1 MATEIKKQVNKEM
14 EILDLSGRSRC
25 LKPCYISRYQ
35 VEEDKGGQHNPFHWV
50 MNVGGYPIVNI
61 VIQFR
66 GKVGKYYQVQVRH
79 HHPSASA
86 GPTATFVFASESGNL
101 GPGGFEIVT
110 FNGLRP
116 LLPEVDIIAFSND
129 EEDFDLVAATIYATV
144 A

>member
-1 MATEIKKQVNKEM
+1 METETKKQVIKEM
-14 EILDLSGRSRC
+14 EILDLSERSRC
-25 LKPCYISRYQ
+25 HKPCYVSRYQ

-79 HHPSASA
+79 HHPSAAA

-101 GPGGFEIVT
+101 GSGGLEIVT
-110 FNGLRP
+110 LNSLRP
-116 LLPEVDIIAFSND
+116 LLPEIDIVAFSDD
-129 EEDFDLVAATIYATV
+129 EVDFDLVAATIYATV